1 MNLSKQEQR
10 TLHVLAQGGKIV
22 HTRDIRGKITE
33 ILCYNRDGF
42 VLSDCT
48 RDVFIKLKSKQL
60 IASKD
65 GLPYRITLKGLRAV
79 RPQPD
84 NR

>member
-22 HTRDIRGKITE
+22 HTRDEKGKITE

-42 VLSDCT
+42 VLVDCT
-48 RDVFIKLKSKQL
+48 LTTFARLRAKRLIKSV
-60 IASKD
+60 D
-65 GLPYRITLKGLRAV
+65 GKPYRITTRGLKGV
-79 RPQPD
+79 RSQAD

>member
-1 MNLSKQEQR
+1 MFGN
-10 TLHVLAQGGKIV
+10 
-22 HTRDIRGKITE
+22 TRDMRGKITE

-48 RDVFIKLKSKQL
+48 RDVFIKLKSKRL
-60 IASKD
+60 IASAN
-65 GLPYRITLKGLRAV
+65 GQPYSITLKGLRAV